1 MSTFTGTGHPALT
14 EQPESLMP
22 PISVGGLSPLVDRT
36 LARMI
41 ATAGAGAIFGTPVT
55 QGETT
60 VIPCARISVGLGLGG
75 GGGTAPNMAAE
86 EHGAPMGEGGGAGG
100 GAGGHP
106 VAAIVVTPQGVHIKP
121 IIDVNRI
128 VLAGSMAAAL
138 MTFFIAR
145 AVRR

>member
-1 MSTFTGTGHPALT
+1 MSTITGTEHPALT
-14 EQPESLMP
+14 VQPEHPMP
-22 PISVGGLSPLVDRT
+22 PISAGGLTPLVDRT

-41 ATAGAGAIFGTPVT
+41 AAAGAGTIFGTPVT

-75 GGGTAPNMAAE
+75 GGGTAPNTTAE
-86 EHGAPMGEGGGAGG
+86 EHGTPMGEGGGGGG
-100 GAGGHP
+100 GANGHP

-128 VLAGSMAAAL
+128 VMAGSMAAAL
-138 MTFFIAR
+138 MTLFIAR